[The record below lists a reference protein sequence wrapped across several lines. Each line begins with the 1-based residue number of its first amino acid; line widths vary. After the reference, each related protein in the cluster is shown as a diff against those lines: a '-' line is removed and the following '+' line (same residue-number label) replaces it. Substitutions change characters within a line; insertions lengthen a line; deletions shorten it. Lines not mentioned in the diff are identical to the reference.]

1 MKERKSEKRK
11 LYLLVQTGMMTAL
24 ICLLTALIHIPT
36 PTGYIHCG
44 DAMIYLAAVTLPTPY
59 AVCAASLGGGL
70 ADFFSG
76 YPAYILPTAIIKALL
91 AIAFRAISGNQRI
104 GKRALAAAAVCCLIT
119 IIGYWL
125 AAAVLY
131 GNLFAQ
137 LLETTPGNLIQGI
150 GSAVLYFGIVRLMK
164 KSGEAVN

>member
-1 MKERKSEKRK
+1 MEERKLKNRK

-44 DAMIYLAAVTLPTPY
+44 DAMIYLAAVTLPAPY

-91 AIAFRAISGNQRI
+91 AIAFRYISGNRRM
-104 GKRALAAAAVCCLIT
+104 GKRTLLAAAVCCLIT
-119 IIGYWL
+119 MIGYWL
-125 AAAVLY
+125 AAAALY
-131 GNLFAQ
+131 GNLLAQ
-137 LLETTPGNLIQGI
+137 LLETTPGNLIQSI
-150 GSAVLYFGIVRLMK
+150 GSALLYFGVVKMMK
-164 KSGEAVN
+164 K